1 MSFMTSLICEP
12 VHLSIFPYVLEG
24 LIDKLL
30 VRLKLLI
37 LKFKICLMLH
47 QLRNFQPLFIEFG
60 IVLSLMIILFQY
72 LIVINI

>member
-1 MSFMTSLICEP
+1 MSFMTSLICKP

-47 QLRNFQPLFIEFG
+47 QLRNFLPLFIEFG
-60 IVLSLMIILFQY
+60 IFLSLMIILFQY